1 MTAFSSLDC
10 PRRDEVDEDEDAL
23 ERLERRKSFL
33 GWIVGAFLAMPRDT
47 VCLVAVREAEGL
59 GAMDREGRGLCV
71 AGRKRSLCRI
81 AQGRK
86 HGSFAGA
93 VGFFWELRDRDREV
107 SNGEFRKSN
116 PGELL
121 NRPC

>member
-81 AQGRK
+81 AQGRTVPLR
-86 HGSFAGA
+86 APLA
-93 VGFFWELRDRDREV
+93 FFGNYVTEIAKFQMANFENLILE
-107 SNGEFRKSN
+107 N
-116 PGELL
+116 
-121 NRPC
+121 C